1 MNGWQ
6 KDKRWSDRFLP
17 EIKSILGQ
25 HLISEPPIEE
35 DRERNTDLV
44 VLRLDA
50 VRVGCRMRKPSY
62 LCYADEFT
70 IRANRP
76 SGNKTEL
83 EKIIEGWGDY
93 FFYGIANGEET
104 QIERWILGDLK
115 AFRGWYSNQLGKVG
129 ANPGISKNNTDGS
142 SGFFV
147 FKWREIP
154 EFIIAHNHNSPLQK
168 RMYSAIPVTPDP
180 IHVVIQAALKT
191 VFGAQKP

>member
-6 KDKRWSDRFLP
+6 EDKRWSDRFLP

-44 VLRLDA
+44 VLGFDS
-50 VRVGCRMRKPSY
+50 VRVGCRMRKSRY
-62 LCYADEFT
+62 LCYDDEFT
-70 IRANRP
+70 IRASRP

-93 FFYGIANGEET
+93 FFYGIANDEET
-104 QIERWILGDLK
+104 RIERWILGDLK
-115 AFRGWYSNQLGKVG
+115 AFRGWYSNQLSAIG
-129 ANPGISKNNTDGS
+129 AKPGLSKNNIDGS
-142 SGFFV
+142 SGFFA

-154 EFIIAHNHNSPLQK
+154 GFIVAHNHQGLHQGC
-168 RMYSAIPVTPDP
+168 MYSAIPIAHDP
-180 IHVVIQAALKT
+180 VQVVLQAALKV
-191 VFGAQKP
+191 VFSAQKL